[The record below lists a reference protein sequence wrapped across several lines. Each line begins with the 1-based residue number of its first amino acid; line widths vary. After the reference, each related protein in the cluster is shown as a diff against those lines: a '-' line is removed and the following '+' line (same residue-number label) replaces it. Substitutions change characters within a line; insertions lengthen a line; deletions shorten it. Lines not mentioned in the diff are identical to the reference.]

1 MESSNGGREL
11 RQKENVLPFLT
22 EQQSRFKLRYSN
34 LRDLIRYL
42 RKRKR
47 EEIIEFKYRFVGR
60 VVRVLLPYRDRPIY
74 RRYIYDG

>member
-1 MESSNGGREL
+1 MERRERVTSEGKRL
-11 RQKENVLPFLT
+11 AVFDRTTKSIQIKILV
-22 EQQSRFKLRYSN
+22 SN